1 MSNEKKERKQFN
13 WRFKGD
19 ESTEVMEW
27 FNNQGNITSSLES
40 ILNHIIDIYGTGDIM
55 NHQTQKQLFKDSML
69 LESLK
74 GKEFVTVNHDVIAQP
89 QVEKV
94 SAIESVKTEFSEVPN
109 EPTDEIETQVKEEP
123 KEDSK
128 PEENHPEEV
137 YKEVET
143 TLTNAS
149 ENKQPKKKKRNYMK
163 NVNSQLF

>member
-74 GKEFVTVNHDVIAQP
+74 GKEFVTVNHDIIAQP

-94 SAIESVKTEFSEVPN
+94 STIESVKTEFSEVPN
-109 EPTDEIETQVKEEP
+109 ESTDEMEIQMKEEP

-137 YKEVET
+137 SKKAET
-143 TLTNAS
+143 NPTNAS